1 MPFNLTPDFIPIP
14 GHLDD
19 VTITPVRV
27 WIVLRFVLA
36 QLVPAVLAFGGSPL
50 CTEHP

>member
-19 VTITPVRV
+19 VTIIPVLLWV
-27 WIVLRFVLA
+27 LLRFVLA
-36 QLVPAVLAFGGSPL
+36 QLVGDRLYAWSTLRAK
-50 CTEHP
+50 